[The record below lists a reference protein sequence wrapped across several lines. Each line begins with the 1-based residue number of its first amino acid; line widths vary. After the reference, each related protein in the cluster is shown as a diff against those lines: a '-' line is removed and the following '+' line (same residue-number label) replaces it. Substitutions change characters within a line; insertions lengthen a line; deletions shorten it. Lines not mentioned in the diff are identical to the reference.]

1 MMLRNYAAMTNLE
14 YHEKQLN
21 YNSTSLLASI
31 AENFP
36 DEQCHDLNHP
46 KFAEFLASNPYN
58 PKILGDL
65 AHSLGLNEKFL
76 SPELWKDLSNGWCP
90 VTDLSS
96 LFSQAQDTPRG
107 KMVQFRKTSTPIN
120 PDGSYRYSAKWEQNN
135 RLGTEF
141 IFCFGERLSSAIALL
156 ATEDPSIEERFSQL
170 CNEVFRDAVIPE
182 MLNLARIR
190 KGKDGTDYQCAAEI
204 LAVPYFHVDSRSEN
218 PFLHFHFDL
227 LNVARG
233 YDGNLYSL
241 CTDEIGANASALD
254 AIFMRHIKDRLEQE
268 FGFVFEPVKHDEDL
282 ENEHIQDHE
291 SKTVSFDLPET
302 LIPANVRE
310 WRSTREKEIQK
321 ALKQSGKTGYK
332 AEELAR
338 LASRDEKTDKSP
350 AQLMAL
356 WKKDF
361 QRLNWTPTQFKQ
373 ELSRYK
379 AKHRTDQP
387 PLTAEMIEDTFL
399 RHHRDVAMTEYQ
411 YLAHIQ
417 KQLLPYMTGEQAERE
432 ASSIFE
438 RDCVLSMSK
447 EQMAYFKPLLDDTI
461 TDPNQRQSMKLRFMR
476 EARFLHK
483 STIAKDAYISSSL
496 KAREHEQGFRFGPD
510 QVARF
515 IIDYE
520 IQQSCPERKFKF
532 ANGQRNAVQMILS
545 AEGAVCNVSGRAGSG
560 KSALLRCARE
570 FYVAN
575 GFKVF
580 GTSTSSTASKG
591 LAESTGIG
599 ERDFHNTTKFI
610 RLLDEGKL
618 KLDNKSIM
626 FWDEAG
632 MADTNSFYRVIQHI
646 NKAGARLVLVGE
658 REQLQSVGF
667 GGNFAQ
673 LNHEFITTPV
683 REINR
688 QVDQWQRD
696 MVEDF
701 ASGRASQAVRTLYK
715 NGKVIITQSDDQR
728 LAQLVNDYLSA
739 SSSAK
744 DKIILSATNDDIE
757 RINLAV
763 RIELKKLGKLPTQ
776 DVTVQCKDKQERDFS
791 KGDRIVFT
799 KNQKSDDAETQ
810 RLNNSDTGEVSEIFM
825 SKLSGKP
832 RAIKLKMDD
841 GRETMLD
848 LGKTH
853 ALRHAYAVTVHKSQG
868 QTKNQSFFF
877 VSSNTNSLHHAY
889 VACSRH
895 RNELKMY
902 LSEDMAAKMESKL
915 DDKEPSAS
923 MKKVA
928 QWIAGEKNLDLPPET
943 LQSFSETRAFLDQHW
958 KAITGHDPHPLD
970 RFTCIVEMAKTNFKK
985 TSHDYEILDGKAKN
999 TYESLTMARVEQVRR
1014 KATEPI
1020 VIAPD
1025 AIKARVIQCNL
1036 NAQKNSWQKRLKE
1049 QLARWHRRLTTKR

>member
-31 AENFP
+31 AEKFP
-36 DEQCHDLNHP
+36 DAQRRDLNDP
-46 KFAEFLASNPYN
+46 QFAEFLASNPYN
-58 PKILGDL
+58 PKIMGDL
-65 AHSLGLNEKFL
+65 AHSLGLDGKFL

-90 VTDLSS
+90 VTESS
-96 LFSQAQDTPRG
+96 PLFSQAQNTPRG

-120 PDGSYRYSAKWEQNN
+120 PDGSYRYPAKGEQKN

-156 ATEDPSIEERFSQL
+156 STENPSIEKRFSQL
-170 CNEVFRDAVIPE
+170 CNEVFRDAVMPE

-204 LAVPYFHVDSRSEN
+204 LSIPFFHVDSRSES

-254 AIFMRHIKDRLEQE
+254 AIFMRHIKERLEQE
-268 FGFVFEPVKHDEDL
+268 FGFVFEPVKHDDDL
-282 ENEHIQDHE
+282 ENEHIQDRE
-291 SKTVSFDLPET
+291 SKTVSFDLPEV
-302 LIPANVRE
+302 LIPANVRD

-332 AEELAR
+332 AQELAR
-338 LASRDEKTDKSP
+338 LSSRDEKTDKSP

-356 WKKDF
+356 WKQDF

-373 ELSRYK
+373 ELSRHK
-379 AKHRTDQP
+379 AKPRPVQQP
-387 PLTAEMIEDTFL
+387 MTAEIIEDTFL
-399 RHHRDVAMTEYQ
+399 RHHRDVAMTENQ

-417 KQLLPYMTGEQAERE
+417 KQLLPYMSGDQAERE
-432 ASSIFE
+432 ATAIFE

-447 EQMAYFKPLLDDTI
+447 EQMDYFKPLLTDAI
-461 TDPNQRQSMKLRFMR
+461 TDPNQRQSMQLRFMR

-496 KAREHEQGFRFGPD
+496 KAREHEQGFRFDSD

-520 IQQSCPERKFKF
+520 IRQSSPARKFKF

-570 FYVAN
+570 YYVAN

-591 LAESTGIG
+591 LAESTGMG
-599 ERDFHNTTKFI
+599 QRDFYNTTKLI

-618 KLDNKSIM
+618 KLDSKSIL

-632 MADTNSFYRVIQHI
+632 MADTNSFYQVIQHI
-646 NKAGARLVLVGE
+646 NKSGAKLVLVGE

-667 GGNFAQ
+667 GGNFSQ
-673 LNHEFITTPV
+673 LNQEFITTPV

-701 ASGRASQAVRTLYK
+701 ATGRASQAVRALYEK
-715 NGKVIITQSDDQR
+715 GKVIIAQSDEQR
-728 LAQLVNDYLSA
+728 LAQIVNDYLSA
-739 SSSAK
+739 ISSAK
-744 DKIILSATNDDIE
+744 DKIILAATNDDIE

-763 RIELKKLGKLPTQ
+763 RAQLKKSGQLPAQ
-776 DVTVQCKDKQERDFS
+776 EVTVQCKDKQEREFS

-799 KNQKSDDAETQ
+799 KNQKSDDADTQ
-810 RLNNSDTGEVSEIFM
+810 QLNNSDTGEVAEIFM
-825 SKLSGKP
+825 SKLTGKP
-832 RAIKLKMDD
+832 RSIKLKMDD

-868 QTKNQSFFF
+868 ATKNQSFFF

-895 RNELKMY
+895 RHELKMY
-902 LSEDMAAKMESKL
+902 LSEEMATKMESRL
-915 DDKEPSAS
+915 DGKEPTAS

-928 QWIAGEKNLDLPPET
+928 QWLAREKNLGLPTET
-943 LQSFSETRAFLDQHW
+943 LQSFSEIRAFLDQHW
-958 KAITGHDPHPLD
+958 KATTGNAPHPLD

-985 TSHDYEILDGKAKN
+985 TSHDYEILDGNAKN
-999 TYESLTMARVEQVRR
+999 TYATLKMARVEQIRR
-1014 KATEPI
+1014 AATQPAPI
-1020 VIAPD
+1020 PD
-1025 AIKARVIQCNL
+1025 AIKSRLVQTSL
-1036 NAQKNSWQKRLKE
+1036 QAQQQAMLTQLTMQQTKNRKRS
-1049 QLARWHRRLTTKR
+1049 AMRI